1 MGLGFSG
8 CMSVQMTRF
17 FVFGI
22 AVSLAAA
29 RSEAAQPQ
37 VFPTRPLRLIVSNL
51 PGSAPDVVARIIA
64 VKVSETWGQQIVIDN
79 RAGATGLIAAETLAR
94 AAPDGYT
101 MWLNTMTQLIS
112 TLQAQRLMLAK
123 DFASVTLVASTP
135 FVIVVG
141 STVPAKT
148 LAEWISYARARPG
161 QLIYGSAGQWGSSH
175 LCMEAINS
183 LAGLSLTHVPYKGST
198 VVLADLVA
206 GRIHVYCP
214 AAPSLPVF
222 SQSGKVR
229 AIAMTYQKPS
239 ALVPGLVPVSETL
252 PGFELLGWYGL
263 QVPLQTPKQII
274 AAINTEFVKALR
286 SPEIQEKLNAVGA
299 EAVGSSTA
307 ELDAFLRKETD
318 RWEKVLR
325 SGGAIPPAVG
335 R

>member
-1 MGLGFSG
+1 
-8 CMSVQMTRF
+8 VI
-17 FVFGI
+17 V
-22 AVSLAAA
+22 AA
-29 RSEAAQPQ
+29 
-37 VFPTRPLRLIVSNL
+37 
-51 PGSAPDVVARIIA
+51 
-64 VKVSETWGQQIVIDN
+64 KVSESWGQPIVIDN

-123 DFASVTLVASTP
+123 EFAPVTLVASKP
-135 FVIVVG
+135 FVIGVG

-148 LAEWISYARARPG
+148 LTEWIAYARARPG

-175 LCMEAINS
+175 LCMEAINTM
-183 LAGLSLTHVPYKGST
+183 AGLSLTHVPYKGST
-198 VVLADLVA
+198 LVLADLVA

-229 AIAMTYQKPS
+229 AIAMTYQTPS
-239 ALVPGLVPVSETL
+239 PLVPGLVPVSDTL

-263 QVPLQTPKQII
+263 QVPLQTPKHII
-274 AAINTEFVKALR
+274 AAINAGIVKTLR
-286 SPEIQEKLNAVGA
+286 NPEIQEKLFAVGA
-299 EAVGSSTA
+299 EAVGSSPG
-307 ELDAFLRKETD
+307 EFDGFLRRETD

-325 SGGAIPPAVG
+325 SGGAIPPAIG